1 MTKTYRLIFLLLF
14 VLLALIAFLHL
25 NNGRFENSF
34 GRLFSALFD
43 FDGSD
48 QSQLIFREIRFP
60 RTVIAILAG
69 ASLAL
74 SGLLL
79 QTFLNN
85 PLAGPSILGITSGS
99 SLFVALSLLSGISF
113 FATEIGVTFSALLG
127 ALCFSLLILFFSY
140 FIRSQ
145 VSLLLVGMMLGAF
158 TSALVQI
165 LQLTSHANQLKA
177 FTLWSFG
184 SLQQVA
190 FSQLGFIFTL
200 FLAGTAALIWIVKP
214 LNMLILGE
222 RNAQILGL
230 NVRRVRILIILVS
243 SLFSGVITAFC
254 GPVSFI
260 GLAVPNITKMLF
272 RTQDHGV
279 LILGSML
286 LGALVLLACDLCI
299 IYLEPVIAVPLN
311 GITSLIGAPV
321 VVWIILKKF

>member
-1 MTKTYRLIFLLLF
+1 MSKSYRPILII
-14 VLLALIAFLHL
+14 LLALLVLISFLHL
-25 NNGRFENSF
+25 NNGRLENSF
-34 GRLFSALFD
+34 SEFFAAIFNFD
-43 FDGSD
+43 ENS
-48 QSQLIFREIRFP
+48 QAQLILREIRFP

-69 ASLAL
+69 SSLAL

-85 PLAGPSILGITSGS
+85 PLAGPSVLGITSGS
-99 SLFVALSLLSGISF
+99 SLFVALSLLSGIGF

-127 ALCFSLLILFFSY
+127 ALSFSLLILFFSY
-140 FIRSQ
+140 FIQSQ

-158 TSALVQI
+158 TSALVQV

-184 SLQQVA
+184 SLQQVTFA
-190 FSQLGFIFTL
+190 QLGFIFVL
-200 FLAGTAALIWIVKP
+200 FLVGTLALVWIVKP
-214 LNMLILGE
+214 LNMLVLGE
-222 RNAQILGL
+222 RNAQVLGL
-230 NVRRVRILIILVS
+230 NVKMVRILVILLS
-243 SLFSGVITAFC
+243 SLFAGVITAFC

-272 RTQDHGV
+272 KTQSHGI
-279 LILGSML
+279 LILGCLL
-286 LGALVLLACDLCI
+286 LGALVLLLCDLLI

>member
-1 MTKTYRLIFLLLF
+1 MTKSYRPIILVLFLLL
-14 VLLALIAFLHL
+14 VCIVFLHL
-25 NNGRFENSF
+25 TNGRLGDSPGDFFSAIFNFDENS
-34 GRLFSALFD
+34 
-43 FDGSD
+43 
-48 QSQLIFREIRFP
+48 QSQLILREIRFP

-85 PLAGPSILGITSGS
+85 PLAGPSVLGITSGS
-99 SLFVALSLLSGISF
+99 SLFVALSLLSGIGF

-127 ALCFSLLILFFSY
+127 ALSFSLLILFFSY
-140 FIRSQ
+140 FIKSQ

-158 TSALVQI
+158 TSALVQV

-184 SLQQVA
+184 SLQQVTFA
-190 FSQLGFIFTL
+190 QLGFIFML

-214 LNMLILGE
+214 LNMLVLGE
-222 RNAQILGL
+222 KNAQILGL
-230 NVRRVRILIILVS
+230 NIKLVRILIILLS
-243 SLFSGVITAFC
+243 SLFAGVITAFC
-254 GPVSFI
+254 GPISFI
-260 GLAVPNITKMLF
+260 GLAVPNIVKMLF
-272 RTQDHGV
+272 KTQSHGV
-279 LILGSML
+279 LILGCLL
-286 LGALVLLACDLCI
+286 LGALVLLLCDLLI
-299 IYLEPVIAVPLN
+299 IYLEPYIAVPLN